1 MAHLVLDHI
10 QRLSK
15 AITSDKSQLTIRTRQ
30 ATVTVLNL
38 QLEFTATLL
47 FTSLRVILHSKL
59 RKYSRLTALLLWKYR
74 LTLKI

>member
-10 QRLSK
+10 QRSYK

-47 FTSLRVILHSKL
+47 FTS
-59 RKYSRLTALLLWKYR
+59 
-74 LTLKI
+74 